1 MKPLKVAVITR
12 HAITNYGSLLQ
23 AIATQQ
29 LVESLGYAC
38 EVIDYILLETIIL
51 GGESYLRIKKEAII
65 SSVL

>member
-1 MKPLKVAVITR
+1 MKVAVITR

-29 LVESLGYAC
+29 LVESLGYTC

>member
-1 MKPLKVAVITR
+1 MKVAVITR

-29 LVESLGYAC
+29 LVESLGNAC
-38 EVIDYILLETIIL
+38 EIIDYILLETIIL

>member
-1 MKPLKVAVITR
+1 MKVAVITR

-23 AIATQQ
+23 AIATQH
-29 LVESLGYAC
+29 LVESFGHTC